1 MDDLFNKAIVL
12 IYPDGY
18 VDRIPIKRDIDDHVK
33 YFYEYLKVSKRFQ
46 SIVKDNGFRFDW
58 NHEYI
63 ITPIIKLLTD
73 NGVILIINFA
83 IAYINMAPERAEE
96 LAMYSITFPK
106 DYKEH
111 LGIPF
116 VKETIKKMN
125 PDRYELDK
133 YYEEMNNFDNFD
145 PDEADEFINEKKD
158 KGLI

>member
-46 SIVKDNGFRFDW
+46 SIVKDNGFRFDFVHDY
-58 NHEYI
+58 N

>member
-46 SIVKDNGFRFDW
+46 SIVKDNGFRFDFV
-58 NHEYI
+58 HEYI

-83 IAYINMAPERAEE
+83 IAYINMVPERAEE

>member
-1 MDDLFNKAIVL
+1 MNIFDQAIVL
-12 IYPDGY
+12 VYPDGHI
-18 VDRIPIKRDIDDHVK
+18 DNLPIKKDGNGHVK
-33 YFYEYLKVSKRFQ
+33 YFYEYLKTSKRFQ

-58 NHEYI
+58 THEYI

-106 DYKEH
+106 DYREH
-111 LGIPF
+111 IGLRD
-116 VKETIKKMN
+116 VKDIIKKMN
-125 PDRYELDK
+125 PDRYELDR

-145 PDEADEFINEKKD
+145 PEEYEEFLNGT
-158 KGLI
+158 KGLK